1 MAITRR
7 QFEQGL
13 WAGFLAHDPLQEVAH
28 IMEKAA
34 EGGWFTSPDIEG
46 SVLDVCYSGRRFT
59 RAFGSTTETDTVFPI
74 ASITKPIVA
83 TAFMVLTDRMALGL
97 QDRVTTFLPEF
108 TGHAKGEVTIQHL
121 LTHTAGL
128 PDSVPN
134 LHDLQKRQASVN
146 DFFVETCRLPLLFKP
161 GTAMSYSNLGV
172 LVVKEI
178 IERLTGISLRLFLK
192 EEVFQPLSMKATS
205 LGLGGRTVESTAK
218 LQARASGIDPNTS
231 YVRDLGTPWGGVHS
245 TAADLTRFLE
255 YFVSPIGRPLRAETA
270 LGMLRNHNEGLNQ
283 PWGIGFMLANSHDVY
298 YNVRPTWRRY
308 GWVSLV
314 SDPERLPAFGIGCS
328 PPTFGHYGVSGTLA
342 WADPVRHISL
352 VLLTTKEVAH
362 SRDGVLGTVSDMVSR
377 LN

>member
-1 MAITRR
+1 MLVPGIETR
-7 QFEQGL
+7 QFPGENFCLNG
-13 WAGFLAHDPLQEVAH
+13 
-28 IMEKAA
+28 
-34 EGGWFTSPDIEG
+34 IEF
-46 SVLDVCYSGRRFT
+46 R
-59 RAFGSTTETDTVFPI
+59 
-74 ASITKPIVA
+74 
-83 TAFMVLTDRMALGL
+83 
-97 QDRVTTFLPEF
+97 
-108 TGHAKGEVTIQHL
+108 
-121 LTHTAGL
+121 
-128 PDSVPN
+128 
-134 LHDLQKRQASVN
+134 
-146 DFFVETCRLPLLFKP
+146 VETEPKVIVLPYL
-161 GTAMSYSNLGV
+161 AESSNRIQPFLEIKTICSDSAAVSRCGEILAGV
-172 LVVKEI
+172 KAEASQNPY
-178 IERLTGISLRLFLK
+178 GPKSL
-192 EEVFQPLSMKATS
+192 SIGNCTMKATS